1 MSCFSG
7 SINNNVN
14 KKVSRQF
21 LKIPLHHW
29 NTMKP
34 LSYLLFSLGK
44 RKGFVLANQRH
55 GLDSIANRSLLA
67 YIFVFSSFQSFLV
80 HRLTQ

>member
-14 KKVSRQF
+14 KKVSRSVF
-21 LKIPLHHW
+21 ENSSSPLEYSS
-29 NTMKP
+29 
-34 LSYLLFSLGK
+34 LSSFSLLGK

-55 GLDSIANRSLLA
+55 GLDSMANRSLLA
-67 YIFVFSSFQSFLV
+67 YIFCFFIISGASGAST
-80 HRLTQ
+80 HSIA